1 MASLHAFRPMSVVA
15 TPARPVAAAVRK
27 CAVTERRRHHTH
39 CMTDRQLFKT
49 RPGCHWPAS
58 RDGTNSREAQKLGVS
73 DHTNRFVEN
82 RIDLFRGPR
91 PAPSRGPNR
100 RLRLVD
106 DSRQSP
112 PLDRAS
118 AGHDVRSG
126 IVPGNVEKEGA
137 ALLALSL

>member
-82 RIDLFRGPR
+82 RDRYV
-91 PAPSRGPNR
+91 SRATSCT
-100 RLRLVD
+100 V
-106 DSRQSP
+106 
-112 PLDRAS
+112 A
-118 AGHDVRSG
+118 RSEPTAQIG
-126 IVPGNVEKEGA
+126 
-137 ALLALSL
+137 